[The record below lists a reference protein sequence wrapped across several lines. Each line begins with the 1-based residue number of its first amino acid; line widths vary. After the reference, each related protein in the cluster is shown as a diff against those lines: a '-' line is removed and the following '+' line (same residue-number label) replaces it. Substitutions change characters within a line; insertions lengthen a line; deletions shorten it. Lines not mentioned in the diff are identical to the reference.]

1 MTGGEGAMLVE
12 VLGQFGAAG
21 LIGLLWIVERR
32 MATKRDRQLDEAHRG
47 VLEQDRAVGA
57 LLEVLRRNTR
67 AIARLEQSQ
76 RRLIDLLEA
85 MRRGDGASAA

>member
-1 MTGGEGAMLVE
+1 MAGEGAMMIE
-12 VLGQFGAAG
+12 VMSQFGAAG
-21 LIGLLWIVERR
+21 LIGVLWIVERR
-32 MATKRDRQLDEAHRG
+32 MAAKRDRQLDEAHRG
-47 VLEQDRAVGA
+47 ILARDRAVGA

-76 RRLIDLLEA
+76 RRLVDLLEA